1 MYFQCYFLLLLFS
14 KNNTVTYP
22 AQLKKFSSALVKAFD
37 ADAAVTHTWSEC
49 ADVALTTWGSDN
61 ENKFLLANVP
71 QLRGRLIDSGVS
83 PDELKSWKERLKTA
97 RGMVVDYAKSRNH
110 SNPNQCWTR
119 LLKYM
124 KERSGLS
131 HFKQL
136 TKESTPT
143 DKFLA
148 ALAQIAKHLDDA
160 ELRDDTREAAHEL
173 VGAAIVDGH
182 LKDKK

>member
-1 MYFQCYFLLLLFS
+1 
-14 KNNTVTYP
+14 
-22 AQLKKFSSALVKAFD
+22 
-37 ADAAVTHTWSEC
+37 
-49 ADVALTTWGSDN
+49 
-61 ENKFLLANVP
+61 
-71 QLRGRLIDSGVS
+71 
-83 PDELKSWKERLKTA
+83 
-97 RGMVVDYAKSRNH
+97 
-110 SNPNQCWTR
+110 
-119 LLKYM
+119 M
-124 KERSGLS
+124 KQRSGLS

-173 VGAAIVDGH
+173 VGAAMLDGH